1 MKRLLVILS
10 VILVISLVLVSCSE
24 NPQSGNTPSEDKTQ
38 EGYFPKAFNNRT
50 FRIKGTD
57 SARTVT
63 TSGENEYYF
72 ITTADNTLNFDL
84 HQNKVED
91 KNGKGVSEA
100 VTKSYNVSVTVTV
113 EGTSCT
119 AKAENG
125 STYTFTATTAGEETI
140 YTVAI
145 NDVTNTSY
153 NGTYTIETV
162 TPPVDYWPLGIE
174 LYQDVSKEAG
184 TCPARVM
191 ITPAGLYFVF
201 LSTLGTD
208 DLNESAWTRCP
219 KSYFFYL
226 TSVVEKTDDGFTAGD
241 KTYNKL
247 TFVRNAENGGYTL
260 TLDNGTTMTWNLVK
274 AEYDYSFFFNEGML
288 QRFMVTTPES

>member
-10 VILVISLVLVSCSE
+10 LILMISLVLVSCSE
-24 NPQSGNTPSEDKTQ
+24 KPQSGNTPSEDKTQ

-57 SARTVT
+57 STRAVT

-84 HQNKVED
+84 HQNEVLD
-91 KNGKGVSEA
+91 DDSNVVSKA
-100 VTKSYNVSVTVTV
+100 VTTSYNVSVTVTV

-125 STYTFTATTAGEETI
+125 STYTFTAATTEDGTM
-140 YTVAI
+140 YTVSI

-153 NGTYTIETV
+153 NGTYTVETV
-162 TPPVDYWPLGIE
+162 TPPVDDWPLGIE
-174 LYQDVSKEAG
+174 LYQDDSEEAG

-201 LSTLGTD
+201 LSATGEDYLD
-208 DLNESAWTRCP
+208 ENAWTNYT
-219 KSYFFYL
+219 KSYYFYL
-226 TSVVEKTDDGFTAGD
+226 TSVVEKTDDGFTAGSG
-241 KTYNKL
+241 TYNKL
-247 TFVRNAENGGYTL
+247 TFVRDAEIGGYTL
-260 TLDNGTTMTWNLVK
+260 TLENGETMTWNLVK

-288 QRFMVTTPES
+288 KRFMVTTPES